1 MSNSSNQESK
11 NEVWSVFK
19 RLMGYIKPLKVVFA
33 FAVLGL
39 VMYAAVDATFI
50 AVIKPF
56 IDGGFGGQ
64 AGEVTSAVGVGGVDL
79 GTSEGFGASSDVLML
94 APIVVIVLFSLRGLA
109 NFLSTYCISYMSAR
123 LIMDMRQE
131 VFEHYLTLP
140 VSYIDRENSGN
151 LISRVTYDTEQIA
164 RATGSALISIVRD
177 SITVVGMLAIMFFY
191 SWKLS
196 LCILVIGPII
206 GLIISIVSKR
216 FRKVSKRIQT
226 AMGGVTAAT
235 EQMIKGHKNVL
246 AFGGQ
251 ETESHRFAVVNE
263 QNRYQNMKLAMAQ
276 SISQPLV
283 MVIGSFA
290 LAFVLYAASFEG
302 MQEEL
307 TAGTFATILG
317 AMLAMLQPIKNLT
330 RVNAEFQRG
339 IAACTTIF
347 ELLDTQPEVDT
358 GQYTVDRVKGNL
370 SFNQVNFRYPDQER
384 LALEQI
390 DFTVKQGQT
399 IALVGRSGSGKSTI
413 ASLVT
418 RFYTGLEEG
427 SIELDGVNIDDY
439 DLKCLRNQVALV
451 SQQVTLFNDSIAN
464 NISYAYP
471 GEVTR
476 EQIIEAATLAHA
488 MEFVELLPEGLDTQ
502 VGENGVLLSGGQ
514 RQRIAIAR
522 AILRNS
528 PVLILDEA
536 TSALDTES
544 EKAIQLG
551 LDNLRHNRTS
561 IVIAHRLS
569 TIESADQILVID
581 QGRVVER
588 GDHQSLIAK
597 KGIYSNLY
605 NMQFSN

>member
-1 MSNSSNQESK
+1 MTNSSNQE
-11 NEVWSVFK
+11 VWTVFK
-19 RLMGYIKPLKVVFA
+19 RLMGYIKPLKVVFG

-39 VMYAAVDATFI
+39 FMYAAVDATFI

-64 AGEVTSAVGVGGVDL
+64 VSQVTSSSGVANIDL
-79 GTSEGFGASSDVLML
+79 GTSDGFGASNDVLMM

-109 NFLSTYCISYMSAR
+109 NFLSTYCISFMSAR
-123 LIMDMRQE
+123 LIMDLRQE

-196 LCILVIGPII
+196 LCIFVIGPII

-216 FRKVSKRIQT
+216 FRKVSKRIQA

-251 ETESHRFAVVNE
+251 ETESERFALVNE
-263 QNRYQNMKLAMAQ
+263 QNRYQNMKLALAQ

-317 AMLAMLQPIKNLT
+317 AMLAMLQPIKSLT

-339 IAACTTIF
+339 IAASTTVF
-347 ELLDTQPEVDT
+347 ELLDTQPEVDNGT
-358 GQYTVDRVKGNL
+358 YKVERVKGEL
-370 SFNQVNFRYPDQER
+370 SFNQVSFRYPNQEK
-384 LALEQI
+384 LALNKI
-390 DFTVKQGQT
+390 DFSVKQGQT

-413 ASLVT
+413 ASLIT
-418 RFYTGLEEG
+418 RFYTGLEAG
-427 SIELDGVNIDDY
+427 SIELDGVNIDDFE
-439 DLKCLRNQVALV
+439 LKNLRSQVALV
-451 SQQVTLFNDSIAN
+451 SQQVTLFNDTIGN
-464 NISYAYP
+464 NIAYAYP
-471 GEVTR
+471 GEVTQ

-488 MEFVELLPEGLDTQ
+488 MEFIELLPEGLDTQ

-581 QGRVVER
+581 QGEVVER
-588 GDHQSLIAK
+588 GDHKSLLAQDSV
-597 KGIYSNLY
+597 YANLY
-605 NMQFSN
+605 KMQFSS

>member
-1 MSNSSNQESK
+1 MTNSSNQE
-11 NEVWSVFK
+11 VWTVFK
-19 RLMGYIKPLKVVFA
+19 RLMGYIKPLKVVFG

-39 VMYAAVDATFI
+39 FMYAAVDATFI

-64 AGEVTSAVGVGGVDL
+64 VSQVTSSSAVANIDL
-79 GTSEGFGASSDVLML
+79 GTSDGFGASNDVLMM

-109 NFLSTYCISYMSAR
+109 NFLSTYCISFMSAR
-123 LIMDMRQE
+123 LIMDLRQE

-216 FRKVSKRIQT
+216 FRKVSKRIQA

-251 ETESHRFAVVNE
+251 ETESARFALVNE
-263 QNRYQNMKLAMAQ
+263 QNRYQNMKLALAQ

-317 AMLAMLQPIKNLT
+317 AMLAMLQPIKSLT

-339 IAACTTIF
+339 IAASTTVF
-347 ELLDTQPEVDT
+347 ELLDTQPEVDN
-358 GQYTVDRVKGNL
+358 GSYKVARVKGEL
-370 SFNQVNFRYPDQER
+370 SFNQVSFRYPNQEK
-384 LALEQI
+384 LALNKI
-390 DFTVKQGQT
+390 DFSVKQGQT

-413 ASLVT
+413 ASLIT
-418 RFYTGLEEG
+418 RFYTGLEAG
-427 SIELDGVNIDDY
+427 SIELDGVNIDDFE
-439 DLKCLRNQVALV
+439 LKNLRSQVALV
-451 SQQVTLFNDSIAN
+451 SQQVTLFNDTIGN
-464 NISYAYP
+464 NIAYAYP
-471 GEVTR
+471 GEVTQ

-488 MEFVELLPEGLDTQ
+488 MEFIELLPEGLDTQ

-522 AILRNS
+522 AILRNA
-528 PVLILDEA
+528 PILILDEA

-581 QGRVVER
+581 QGEVVER
-588 GDHQSLIAK
+588 GDHQSLLAQD
-597 KGIYSNLY
+597 GVYANLY
-605 NMQFSN
+605 KMQFSR

>member
-1 MSNSSNQESK
+1 MTNSSNQE
-11 NEVWSVFK
+11 VWTVFK
-19 RLMGYIKPLKVVFA
+19 RLMGYIKPLKVVFG

-39 VMYAAVDATFI
+39 FMYAAVDATFI

-64 AGEVTSAVGVGGVDL
+64 VSQVTSSSGVANIDL
-79 GTSEGFGASSDVLML
+79 GTSDGFGASNDVLMM

-109 NFLSTYCISYMSAR
+109 NFLSTYCISFMSAR
-123 LIMDMRQE
+123 LIMDLRQE

-196 LCILVIGPII
+196 LCIFVIGPII

-216 FRKVSKRIQT
+216 FRKVSKRIQA

-251 ETESHRFAVVNE
+251 ETESERFALVNE
-263 QNRYQNMKLAMAQ
+263 QNRYQNMKLALAQ

-317 AMLAMLQPIKNLT
+317 AMLAMLQPIKSLT

-339 IAACTTIF
+339 IAASTTVF
-347 ELLDTQPEVDT
+347 ELLDTQPEVDNGSYKVT
-358 GQYTVDRVKGNL
+358 RVKGEL
-370 SFNQVNFRYPDQER
+370 RFNQVSFSYPNQEK
-384 LALEQI
+384 LALNKI
-390 DFTVKQGQT
+390 DFSVKQGQT

-413 ASLVT
+413 ASLIT
-418 RFYTGLEEG
+418 RFYTGLESG
-427 SIELDGVNIDDY
+427 SIELDGVNIDDFE
-439 DLKCLRNQVALV
+439 LKNLRSQVALV
-451 SQQVTLFNDSIAN
+451 SQQVTLFNDTIGN
-464 NISYAYP
+464 NIAYAYP
-471 GEVTR
+471 GEVTQ

-488 MEFVELLPEGLDTQ
+488 MEFIELLPEGLDTQ

-581 QGRVVER
+581 QGEVVER
-588 GDHQSLIAK
+588 GDHKSLLAK
-597 KGIYSNLY
+597 DGVYANLY
-605 NMQFSN
+605 KMQFSS

>member
-1 MSNSSNQESK
+1 MTHSSNQE
-11 NEVWSVFK
+11 VWTVFK
-19 RLMGYIKPLKVVFA
+19 RLMGYIKPLKVVFG

-39 VMYAAVDATFI
+39 FMYAAVDATFI

-64 AGEVTSAVGVGGVDL
+64 VSQATSSPGVASIDL
-79 GTSEGFGASSDVLML
+79 GTSEGFGASSDVLLM
-94 APIVVIVLFSLRGLA
+94 APIVVVVLFSLRGLA
-109 NFLSTYCISYMSAR
+109 NFLSTYCISFMSAR
-123 LIMDMRQE
+123 LILDMRQE

-164 RATGSALISIVRD
+164 RATGSALITIVRD

-216 FRKVSKRIQT
+216 FRKVSKRIQA

-251 ETESHRFAVVNE
+251 EAESERFALVNE
-263 QNRYQNMKLAMAQ
+263 QNRYQNMKLALTQ

-317 AMLAMLQPIKNLT
+317 AMLAMLQPIKSLT

-339 IAACTTIF
+339 IAACTTVF
-347 ELLDTQPEVDT
+347 ELLDTKPEVDAGT
-358 GQYTVDRVKGNL
+358 YKVDRVKGEL
-370 SFNQVNFRYPDQER
+370 SFNQVSFRYPNQEK
-384 LALEQI
+384 LALSKV
-390 DFTVKQGQT
+390 DFSVKQGQT

-427 SIELDGVNIDDY
+427 SIKLDGVNIDEFA
-439 DLKCLRNQVALV
+439 LKNLRSQVALV
-451 SQQVTLFNDSIAN
+451 SQQVTLFNDTIGN
-464 NISYAYP
+464 NIAYAYP
-471 GEVTR
+471 GEVTQ

-488 MEFVELLPEGLDTQ
+488 MEFIELLPEGLDTQ

-569 TIESADQILVID
+569 TIESADHILVID
-581 QGRVVER
+581 HGEVVER
-588 GDHQSLIAK
+588 GDHQSLLAQD
-597 KGIYSNLY
+597 GVYANLY
-605 NMQFSN
+605 KMQFSS